1 MYQKLRN
8 TLAGMTAGLLSVLCL
23 ALAAHTGVAPQAGD
37 VSGTADSTRVLQIAE
52 AGDDDAAAAAQTRP
66 ARSHGIRVQLAMP
79 YFSFA
84 SILPRRGS

>member
-23 ALAAHTGVAPQAGD
+23 ALAAHTGVAPQSAD
-37 VSGTADSTRVLQIAE
+37 ASIADSTLVLQIAE
-52 AGDDDAAAAAQTRP
+52 AGDGDAPAASQTRP
-66 ARSHGIRVQLAMP
+66 ARSHGVRVQLAMP